1 MRPINKIAAAIL
13 ADWGPTLK
21 SNGESF
27 RAVKAYKIYAMP
39 YVQAMLSLT
48 KTTDMYGV
56 DDGEDIV
63 LRFLTNA
70 ASWRGDTARA
80 IKAELNLHLEHHR
93 NADH

>member
-1 MRPINKIAAAIL
+1 MPLRPLNKIAAAIL
-13 ADWGPTLK
+13 ADWGVVSHTP
-21 SNGESF
+21 
-27 RAVKAYKIYAMP
+27 KAKPYQIFAMP
-39 YVQAMLSLT
+39 YVQAMLDLQ

-70 ASWRGDTARA
+70 ASWRGDTARL
-80 IKAELNLHLEHHR
+80 IKAELNLHLEQHR